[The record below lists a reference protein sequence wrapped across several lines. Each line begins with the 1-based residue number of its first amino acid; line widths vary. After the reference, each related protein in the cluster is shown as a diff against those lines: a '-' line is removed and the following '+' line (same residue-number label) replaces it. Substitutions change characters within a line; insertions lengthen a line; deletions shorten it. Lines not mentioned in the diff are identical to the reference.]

1 MNVHSRACISSDV
14 RVTAHA
20 SVRKRACLIACMDA
34 DVQNTTRAYS
44 RTHVARHVHH
54 EAAIAAAGGWRA
66 RPSVWGHAAT
76 RGRSPRC
83 ASKSKSV

>member
-1 MNVHSRACISSDV
+1 
-14 RVTAHA
+14 
-20 SVRKRACLIACMDA
+20 MDA

-66 RPSVWGHAAT
+66 RASV
-76 RGRSPRC
+76 RGAVSSSGLDTLRQGGR
-83 ASKSKSV
+83 